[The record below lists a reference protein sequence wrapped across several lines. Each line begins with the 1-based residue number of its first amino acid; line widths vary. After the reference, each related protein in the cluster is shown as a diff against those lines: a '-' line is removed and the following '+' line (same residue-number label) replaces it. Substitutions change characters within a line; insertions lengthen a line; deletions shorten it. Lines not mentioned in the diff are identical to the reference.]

1 MLNGLTFKVVDVDRM
16 MADRWLNTKNVHN
29 RPIYEKLVDTYA
41 NGMKHDEWH
50 FNPQPIIFSDTD
62 KLLDGQHHLAGV
74 FP

>member
-1 MLNGLTFKVVDVDRM
+1 MLNRLTYKEIEVDRM
-16 MADRWLNTKNVHN
+16 MAERWLNTKNVHN
-29 RPIYEKLVDTYA
+29 RPIYEALIETYA
-41 NGMKHDEWH
+41 NDMKQGVWV